1 MARQSKSATASAPAT
16 NVPVTVAVEVSAP
29 APVAEKKQRKSKAA
43 APVAEAPVAP
53 VVEAPVAP
61 VVEAP
66 AAADAAAAPADDAS
80 STSSKFAALV
90 SIVKEMNA
98 LNRNANL
105 LIKEIEKSHAK
116 DLKTASK
123 NGRKR
128 RGPGNKKPAGFVTPL
143 LVSDD
148 LAKFFG
154 KDAGAKFSRVE
165 VTQGVN
171 SYIREHNLKDPT
183 NGRKINPDAKLKKLL
198 NVQTGEELTFFNL
211 QRYLKPHFLESI
223 KNVKTA

>member
-1 MARQSKSATASAPAT
+1 MARQSKSATASAPTTT
-16 NVPVTVAVEVSAP
+16 NVPVTVEVSAP
-29 APVAEKKQRKSKAA
+29 APVAEKKQRKPKAA
-43 APVAEAPVAP
+43 APVAEAPVP
-53 VVEAPVAP
+53 VVEVPAAPAVEAPATEAPVA
-61 VVEAP
+61 E
-66 AAADAAAAPADDAS
+66 DAS

-90 SIVKEMNA
+90 AIVKEMNA
-98 LNRNANL
+98 LNRNANV
-105 LIKEIEKSHAK
+105 LIKEIEKSHTK

-148 LAKFFG
+148 LSKFFG
-154 KDAGAKFSRVE
+154 KEAGAKFSRVE

-171 SYIREHNLKDPT
+171 AYIKEHNLKDAK
-183 NGRKINPDAKLKKLL
+183 NGRKINPDAKLRKLL
-198 NVQTGEELTFFNL
+198 NVQANEELTYFNL

-223 KNVKTA
+223 KTAK

>member
-1 MARQSKSATASAPAT
+1 MARQSKSTTASAPATT

-29 APVAEKKQRKSKAA
+29 VVEKKQRKPKAV
-43 APVAEAPVAP
+43 APVAEAP
-53 VVEAPVAP
+53 AP

-66 AAADAAAAPADDAS
+66 APVVEAPATEAPAPEDAS

-90 SIVKEMNA
+90 AIVKEMNA
-98 LNRNANL
+98 LNRNANI
-105 LIKEIEKSHAK
+105 LIKEIEKSHTK

-128 RGPGNKKPAGFVTPL
+128 RGPGNRKPAGFITPI
-143 LVSDD
+143 LVSDE
-148 LAKFFG
+148 LAKFLG
-154 KDAGAKFSRVE
+154 KEAGAKISRVE

-171 SYIREHNLKDPT
+171 AYIREHNLKDAK

-198 NVQTGEELTFFNL
+198 KVQDGEDLTFFNL
-211 QRYLKPHFLESI
+211 QRYLKSHFLES
-223 KNVKTA
+223 VKSA

>member
-1 MARQSKSATASAPAT
+1 MARQSKSASASAPATT

-29 APVAEKKQRKSKAA
+29 VVEKKQRKPKAV
-43 APVAEAPVAP
+43 APVAEAPV
-53 VVEAPVAP
+53 P

-66 AAADAAAAPADDAS
+66 APVAETPVAEAPATEDTAS

-90 SIVKEMNA
+90 SIVKEMNV

-105 LIKEIEKSHAK
+105 LIKEIEKSHTK
-116 DLKTASK
+116 DIKTASK

-128 RGPGNKKPAGFVTPL
+128 RGPGNRKPAGFITPI
-143 LVSDD
+143 LVSDE
-148 LAKFFG
+148 LAKFLG
-154 KDAGAKFSRVE
+154 KEAGAKISRVE

-171 SYIREHNLKDPT
+171 AYIREHNLKDAK

-198 NVQTGEELTFFNL
+198 KVQDGEDLTFFNL
-211 QRYLKPHFLESI
+211 QRYLKSHFLES
-223 KNVKTA
+223 VKSA

>member
-1 MARQSKSATASAPAT
+1 MARQSKSASASAPATT

-29 APVAEKKQRKSKAA
+29 VVEKKQRKPKAV
-43 APVAEAPVAP
+43 APVAEAP
-53 VVEAPVAP
+53 AP

-66 AAADAAAAPADDAS
+66 APVAETPVAEAPATEDTAS

-90 SIVKEMNA
+90 SIVKEMNV

-105 LIKEIEKSHAK
+105 LIKEIEKSHTK
-116 DLKTASK
+116 DIKNASK

-128 RGPGNKKPAGFVTPL
+128 RGPGNRKPAGFITPI
-143 LVSDD
+143 LVSDE
-148 LAKFFG
+148 LAKFLG
-154 KDAGAKFSRVE
+154 KEAGAKISRVE

-171 SYIREHNLKDPT
+171 AYIREHNLKDAK

-198 NVQTGEELTFFNL
+198 KVQDGEDLTFFNL
-211 QRYLKPHFLESI
+211 QRYLKSHFLES
-223 KNVKTA
+223 VKSA

>member
-1 MARQSKSATASAPAT
+1 MARQSKSASASAPATT

-29 APVAEKKQRKSKAA
+29 VVEKKQRKPKAV
-43 APVAEAPVAP
+43 APVAEAP
-53 VVEAPVAP
+53 AP

-66 AAADAAAAPADDAS
+66 APVAETPVAEAPATEDTAS

-90 SIVKEMNA
+90 SIVKEMNV

-105 LIKEIEKSHAK
+105 LIKEIEKSHTK
-116 DLKTASK
+116 DIKTASK

-128 RGPGNKKPAGFVTPL
+128 RGPGNRKPAGFITPI
-143 LVSDD
+143 LVSDE
-148 LAKFFG
+148 LAKFLG
-154 KDAGAKFSRVE
+154 KEAGAKISRVE

-171 SYIREHNLKDPT
+171 AYIREHNLKDAK

-198 NVQTGEELTFFNL
+198 KVQDGEDLTFFNL
-211 QRYLKPHFLESI
+211 QRYLKSHFLES
-223 KNVKTA
+223 VKSA